1 MHNLKLLS
9 DGLNRMQN
17 LLWIQM
23 YIFMYF
29 LHFPRLEEKI
39 YMYKQNNVAIVV
51 APEGLKYV
59 KQGSL

>member
-9 DGLNRMQN
+9 DGLNRMQK

-29 LHFPRLEEKI
+29 LHFPRLEEQI

-51 APEGLKYV
+51 ASEGLKYV